1 VNRRRWSSSLK
12 DAHDYV
18 AREANVRLLNHL
30 RQRDAA
36 DPLFSVFPLAQH
48 IVRSRARDEC
58 GNQIVASIN
67 SGEFTVADLAARFIE
82 VRTDW
87 KDRAEAVKLIHE
99 PLIFLVGAARLGELC
114 GEDAH
119 LAEPMTD
126 LNERDVT
133 WPNRRKIGLANLI
146 KTLQEGKAVPPLPP
160 TGVLR
165 HDENGPLQGSGP
177 RGWLTRHALTTF
189 PTGTPKSL
197 LCIRA
202 AVIFPGSATGR
213 PRSRRFLGPS
223 M

>member
-1 VNRRRWSSSLK
+1 
-12 DAHDYV
+12 
-18 AREANVRLLNHL
+18 
-30 RQRDAA
+30 
-36 DPLFSVFPLAQH
+36 
-48 IVRSRARDEC
+48 
-58 GNQIVASIN
+58 
-67 SGEFTVADLAARFIE
+67 
-82 VRTDW
+82 
-87 KDRAEAVKLIHE
+87 
-99 PLIFLVGAARLGELC
+99 
-114 GEDAH
+114 
-119 LAEPMTD
+119 MTD